1 MTTAISSDD
10 ASHSHHSYQQAD
22 SIEVGHSHVSNAM
35 IPTVDRSAA
44 RRTLWNFIW
53 MSVFFSSNHGCVVAC
68 LSLATARLGST
79 GAWQSGILY
88 FFYTGSAVLG
98 ATYVVKQLGSRNAL
112 MVGMLLYCVY
122 VGCFVV
128 ATMAPAIEIPAAL
141 LGAAIGGVGAGFL
154 WTAQGSY
161 FGRAAEDHAASMAQD
176 VSASNATLASIFA
189 FIYLAAEVILRSLST
204 VLLEFGWAWSVVFG
218 SYTAVTV
225 LSTALMGFVYEYPTD
240 ENANAN
246 HNASADPPTDGITV
260 DEEGCSPATATT
272 THNNNNSVWYKVS
285 AAWRLLRKDPKMKY
299 MIGLNAVFGLT
310 SAFLNSFVNGEV
322 VRIATHDDKS
332 KSVGIFNAW
341 VSCVAAAMSLVFG
354 RVSKNIG
361 NGPVLIL
368 GALCFLGVVVP
379 FLVLPDTSSWS
390 VTMLM
395 MVYTFHGTGRATF
408 EGTLKATFADYFA
421 YEKEG
426 AFANIILQNGL
437 SGATGY
443 ILTFTL
449 LCSEESRY
457 CIKYSDGSLHDVL
470 SFELMVV
477 VAGGMAIFGYLRASA
492 LYQSE
497 VRVLGDGTNAS
508 VESGTYNAERD
519 AMIPLRVSGGTG
531 NDDDD
536 EGE

>member
-1 MTTAISSDD
+1 MTSAIDSDD
-10 ASHSHHSYQQAD
+10 ASHSRHSYQQAD
-22 SIEVGHSHVSNAM
+22 NVEVGHGRGSNTA
-35 IPTVDRSAA
+35 ISTVDRSAA

-112 MVGMLLYCVY
+112 RAGMLLYCVY
-122 VGCFVV
+122 VGCFLL
-128 ATMAPAIEIPAAL
+128 ATMAPAVETSAAL

-161 FGRAAEDHAASMAQD
+161 FGRAAEEHAALKAQD
-176 VSASNATLASIFA
+176 VSASNATLASLFA
-189 FIYLAAEVILRSLST
+189 FIYLAAEVMLRSLST
-204 VLLEFGWAWSVVFG
+204 VLLEFGWPWSVVFG
-218 SYTAVTV
+218 SYTAVTI

-240 ENANAN
+240 ENGN
-246 HNASADPPTDGITV
+246 HNASADPSTDGILM
-260 DEEGCSPATATT
+260 DEEGSSPITT
-272 THNNNNSVWYKVS
+272 TPTNNSKNSVWYKVS
-285 AAWRLLRKDPKMKY
+285 AAWQLLRKDPKMKY
-299 MIGLNAVFGLT
+299 MIGLNAVFGFT
-310 SAFLNSFVNGEV
+310 SAFLNSYVNGEV
-322 VRIATHDDKS
+322 VRVATHDDKS

-354 RVSKNIG
+354 RVSNNIG

-368 GALCFLGVVVP
+368 GALCFIGVVIP
-379 FLVLPDTSSWS
+379 FVAVPDTSNWN
-390 VTMLM
+390 VAMLI

-437 SGATGY
+437 SGAIGY
-443 ILTFTL
+443 VLTFTL
-449 LCSEESRY
+449 LCSEESQY

-470 SFELMVV
+470 SFELLVV

-492 LYQSE
+492 LHQSE
-497 VRVLGDGTNAS
+497 ARELVDGTNAS
-508 VESGTYNAERD
+508 IEARTHNGERD
-519 AMIPLRVSGGTG
+519 AMIPLRVDVG
-531 NDDDD
+531 NDDD
-536 EGE
+536 EGAVGE